1 MGIGKKVEIQYLFED
16 NHLLIVN
23 KPAGLLVQGDQTGD
37 ETLVEM
43 CKHYLKHKYHKPGN
57 VFLGLIHRLDRP
69 VSGVIALART
79 SKSLERMNQMIRER
93 KVNKTYWAL
102 VHHRPPNEN
111 DRLVHWLTKDKK
123 KNMAGASIK
132 PSVKGQKSELKYRLI
147 ARVTDTYLLEVEPLT
162 GRPHQIRVQLAKI
175 GCPIVG
181 DIKYGFPKPNQD
193 GNINLHARTLQF
205 IHPVSKELMNI
216 KARIPESDS
225 WRKYLDIE
233 NTEELS

>member
-1 MGIGKKVEIQYLFED
+1 M
-16 NHLLIVN
+16 
-23 KPAGLLVQGDQTGD
+23 
-37 ETLVEM
+37 
-43 CKHYLKHKYHKPGN
+43 
-57 VFLGLIHRLDRP
+57 
-69 VSGVIALART
+69 
-79 SKSLERMNQMIRER
+79 
-93 KVNKTYWAL
+93 
-102 VHHRPPNEN
+102 
-111 DRLVHWLTKDKK
+111 
-123 KNMAGASIK
+123 
-132 PSVKGQKSELKYRLI
+132 
-147 ARVTDTYLLEVEPLT
+147 EPLT

-233 NTEELS
+233 TTEEFS

>member
-69 VSGVIALART
+69 VSGVVALART
-79 SKSLERMNQMIRER
+79 SKSLERMNQMFRER

-102 VHHRPPNEN
+102 VHHRPPSEN

-233 NTEELS
+233 TTEELS